1 VRVFKTLKIQHRLA
15 GLILVMTL
23 GIVAII
29 SVSLFELNDTLYA
42 DRQLMVRQ
50 EVESAV
56 SIVTALQD
64 QVAKGAITA
73 DEAQHRAKDIL
84 RTLRYGHKDYL
95 FAYTTDGTALAT
107 GGSTTVEGKN
117 YIGLTDPDGVK
128 LIAGLIEAAQRGGD
142 YLRYRFP
149 RPGSTEPSPKLSY
162 AQMVPGWNWVIG
174 TGVYVDDISTAFQS
188 IAWRLG
194 GLSIAVLLVGLGL
207 AFIIARGITRPIRAI
222 TDRMARLSAGDLQ
235 IDIAYADRGDE
246 VGDLARSLGIFK
258 ENAGRIDAMR
268 LEQAASDV
276 RMREE
281 RQTAL
286 FGLAAQLEG
295 SVAGLIGKMK
305 QSADQM
311 QHIATDM
318 NRLTDK
324 ASQQSTRIADSA
336 QVASSNVQTVAVATE
351 ELTASIGE
359 INQQVTRCASVT
371 RDAVSATQTATGEFT
386 ALTDA
391 ARKIGDVVGLINDIA
406 SQTNLL
412 ALNATI
418 EAARAGEAGKGFAVV
433 ASEVKQLATQT
444 SKATDDIAELIN
456 SIQNMTQRSGASITL
471 IASIIRDVNEITTA
485 IASAIEE
492 QGAATS
498 EIARNIEQASSST
511 GSVSVTI
518 TELSQATQHVGQS
531 AGQVLAASG
540 DVASDASVLQVQVDD
555 FLKQVRAS

>member
-1 VRVFKTLKIQHRLA
+1 MLKKLKIQHRLA
-15 GLILVMTL
+15 GLILVMSL
-23 GIVAII
+23 GLVAVMG
-29 SVSLFELNDTLYA
+29 VSLLELQGTLYI
-42 DRQLMVRQ
+42 DRQMTVRQ
-50 EVESAV
+50 QVESAI
-56 SIVTALQD
+56 SIAKALQD
-64 QVAKGAITA
+64 QVAKGAISD
-73 DEAQHRAKDIL
+73 DEAQHRARDAI
-84 RTLRYGHKDYL
+84 RAMRYGHNDYL
-95 FAYTTDGTALAT
+95 FAYTTDGTAISN
-107 GGSTTVEGKN
+107 GGKPEMEGKN
-117 YIGLTDPDGVK
+117 FIDLADPDGVK
-128 LIAGLIEAAQRGGD
+128 LIAELVKAAQKGGD
-142 YLRYRFP
+142 YVRYRFP
-149 RPGSTEPSPKLSY
+149 RAGSTDPLPKLSY
-162 AQMVPGWNWVIG
+162 AMMIPGWNWMVG
-174 TGVYVDDISTAFQS
+174 TGVYIDDISAAFS
-188 IAWRLG
+188 AVAWRLG
-194 GLSIAVLLVGLGL
+194 GLSAVVLLIGL
-207 AFIIARGITRPIRAI
+207 ALAYVIARGITRPIRAI
-222 TDRMARLSAGDLQ
+222 TDRMGRLSAGDLQ
-235 IDIAYADRGDE
+235 IDITYADRGDE
-246 VGDLARSLGIFK
+246 VGDLARSLGVFK
-258 ENAGRIDAMR
+258 ENAQRMETMR
-268 LEQAASDV
+268 QEQAQAD
-276 RMREE
+276 E
-281 RQTAL
+281 RARQDRQAAL
-286 FGLAAQLEG
+286 LDLARKLEG
-295 SVAGLIGKMK
+295 SVAGLINKMK

-311 QHIATDM
+311 QHIAGDM
-318 NRLTDK
+318 NRLTDQ

-359 INQQVTRCASVT
+359 INQQVTRCTSVT
-371 RDAVSATQTATGEFT
+371 RDAVSATQTATSEFT

-456 SIQNMTQRSGASITL
+456 SIQNMTQRSGASISL
-471 IASIIRDVNEITTA
+471 IAGIIKDVNEIATA

-498 EIARNIEQASSST
+498 EIARNIEQASTST

-540 DVASDASVLQVQVDD
+540 DVAQDASALQVQVTD

>member
-1 VRVFKTLKIQHRLA
+1 VLKNLKIQHRLA

-23 GIVAII
+23 GIAAIMA
-29 SVSLFELNDTLYA
+29 VSLMELKETLYA
-42 DRQLMVRQ
+42 DRQMMVRQ
-50 EVESAV
+50 QVETAV
-56 SIVTALQD
+56 SIAKSIQD
-64 QVAKGAITA
+64 QVAKGKLSDA
-73 DEAQHRAKDIL
+73 DAQIQVRDIWRAV
-84 RTLRYGHKDYL
+84 RYGHNDYL
-95 FAYTTDGTALAT
+95 FAYTTDGTSVVNAKPEN
-107 GGSTTVEGKN
+107 EGKN
-117 YIGLTDPDGVK
+117 FIDLTDPNGVK
-128 LIAGLIEAAQRGGD
+128 LVANLIKAASAGGG
-142 YLRYRFP
+142 YVEYSFP
-149 RPGSTEPSPKLSY
+149 RAGSTDPLPKISY
-162 AQMVPGWNWVIG
+162 AAMLPGWNWMIG
-174 TGVYVDDISTAFQS
+174 TGVYIDDISAAFS
-188 IAWRLG
+188 AIAWRLG
-194 GLSIAVLLVGLGL
+194 GLCVLVLVLGL
-207 AFIIARGITRPIRAI
+207 VLAFMIARGITRPIRAI
-222 TDRMARLSAGDLQ
+222 TDRMARLSSGDLQ

-246 VGDLARSLGIFK
+246 VGDLARSLGVFK
-258 ENAGRIDAMR
+258 DNAQRIEGMR
-268 LEQAASDV
+268 QEQSLADERA
-276 RMREE
+276 RQE
-281 RQTAL
+281 RQGAL
-286 FGLAAQLEG
+286 LGLASQLEG
-295 SVAGLIGKMK
+295 SVAGLISQMK

-311 QHIATDM
+311 QHIAGDM
-318 NRLTDK
+318 NKLTDR
-324 ASQQSTRIADSA
+324 ASQQSSRIADSA
-336 QVASSNVQTVAVATE
+336 KLASTNVQTVAVATE

-359 INQQVTRCASVT
+359 INQQVTRCATVT
-371 RDAVSATQTATGEFT
+371 RDAVSATSTATSEFT

-456 SIQNMTQRSGASITL
+456 SIQSMTQRSGASINL
-471 IASIIRDVNEITTA
+471 IAGIIKDVNEITTA

-518 TELSQATQHVGQS
+518 TELSEATQHVGHS

-540 DVASDASVLQVQVDD
+540 DVVKDANVLQVEVND

>member
-1 VRVFKTLKIQHRLA
+1 VFKNLKIQHRLA
-15 GLILVMTL
+15 GLIVVMTL
-23 GIVAII
+23 GIVAIMT
-29 SVSLFELNDTLYA
+29 VSLIELNDTLYA
-42 DRQLMVRQ
+42 DRQMTVRQ
-50 EVESAV
+50 QVESAV
-56 SIVTALQD
+56 SIAKAMQD
-64 QVAKGAITA
+64 QVAKGKLSDA
-73 DEAQHRAKDIL
+73 DAQTRVRDIW
-84 RTLRYGHKDYL
+84 RSVHYGHNDYL
-95 FAYTTDGTALAT
+95 FAYTTDGTAVAN
-107 GGSTTVEGKN
+107 GSKQENEGKN
-117 YIGLTDPDGVK
+117 FIDLKDPNGVMLVQE
-128 LIAGLIEAAQRGGD
+128 LIKAAQAGGG
-142 YLRYRFP
+142 YVHYSFGRA
-149 RPGSTEPSPKLSY
+149 GSDVPLPKISY
-162 AQMVPGWNWVIG
+162 SMMVPGWNWEVG
-174 TGVYVDDISTAFQS
+174 TGVYIDDISAAFTA

-194 GLSIAVLLVGLGL
+194 GLCVLVLVIGLVL
-207 AFIIARGITRPIRAI
+207 AFMIARGITKPIRAI
-222 TDRMARLSAGDLQ
+222 TDRMARLSSGDLQ

-246 VGDLARSLGIFK
+246 VGDLARSLGVFK
-258 ENAGRIDAMR
+258 DNAQRIEAMR
-268 LEQAASDV
+268 QDQALADE
-276 RMREE
+276 RARQE
-281 RQTAL
+281 RQGAL
-286 FGLAAQLEG
+286 LGLASQLEG
-295 SVAGLIGKMK
+295 SVAGLITQMK

-311 QHIATDM
+311 QHIAGDM
-318 NRLTDK
+318 NKLTDR
-324 ASQQSTRIADSA
+324 ASQQSSRIADSA
-336 QVASSNVQTVAVATE
+336 KVASSNVQTVAVATE

-359 INQQVTRCASVT
+359 INQQVTRCATVT
-371 RDAVSATQTATGEFT
+371 RDAVSATETATSEFT

-456 SIQNMTQRSGASITL
+456 SIQSMTQRSGASINL
-471 IASIIRDVNEITTA
+471 IAGIIKDVNEIATA

-518 TELSQATQHVGQS
+518 TELSEATQHVGQS

-540 DVASDASVLQVQVDD
+540 DVVKDANVLQVEVAG